1 METKKQKMTEKEFIA
16 AFENAGF
23 DFSVWGYEGILNQIS
38 SLYYRYA
45 EEAKSK
51 LMRDFY
57 GKKANKLHNLLEE
70 RGYYNE

>member
-1 METKKQKMTEKEFIA
+1 MKTKKQKMTEREFIA
-16 AFENAGF
+16 AFESAGF

-51 LMRDFY
+51 VMTDFY
-57 GKKANKLHNLLEE
+57 NKKANILHNILDK